1 MHTASKL
8 TTIRTFIKVAL
19 AVMAF
24 SAMSLSYGNNFAPA
38 SAMSHDLINDQSAC
52 KTDRSIMQ
60 HSPYFGQQ
68 LALRTNAPEVYA
80 VLRDIKIQRLH
91 QQQIQ
96 LMQEILATIKAA
108 PEITGVNVAT
118 KPQDDSSLDKERD
131 QLIGQLSDL
140 IQKRIEGDQA
150 ISTLV
155 NTINQIDDTAKP
167 KSQNAFKTLA
177 DHQMQITIDSN
188 NAIERHPELLTTSEQ
203 TQLSTIRNHSGDWYL
218 AQKQGRKNEKERY
231 R

>member
-8 TTIRTFIKVAL
+8 KNIRQFIKVAL
-19 AVMAF
+19 AAMAF

-38 SAMSHDLINDQSAC
+38 SAMSHDLIADQSVR
-52 KTDRSIMQ
+52 KTDRSIMH
-60 HSPYFGQQ
+60 HSPCFGQQ
-68 LALRTNAPEVYA
+68 LASRTYAPEVYA

-108 PEITGVNVAT
+108 PEITGTNIAT
-118 KPQDDSSLDKERD
+118 KPQGDSSSDKERD
-131 QLIGQLSDL
+131 QLIEKLSDL

-167 KSQNAFKTLA
+167 KSQNVF
-177 DHQMQITIDSN
+177 I
-188 NAIERHPELLTTSEQ
+188 
-203 TQLSTIRNHSGDWYL
+203 STIWPF
-218 AQKQGRKNEKERY
+218 
-231 R
+231 

>member
-8 TTIRTFIKVAL
+8 TTIGTFIKVAL
-19 AVMAF
+19 AAMAF

-60 HSPYFGQQ
+60 HSPCFGQQ
-68 LALRTNAPEVYA
+68 LASRTKAPEVYA

-108 PEITGVNVAT
+108 PEVNGTNIAT
-118 KPQDDSSLDKERD
+118 KPQDNSSLDKERD

-167 KSQNAFKTLA
+167 KSQNVFKTSA
-177 DHQMQITIDSN
+177 DHQMQIMVESH
-188 NAIERHPELLTTSEQ
+188 NAIERHLELLTASEQ
-203 TQLSTIRNHSGDWYL
+203 SWLSTIR
-218 AQKQGRKNEKERY
+218 
-231 R
+231 